1 MGVAN
6 ALKILN
12 RLGYRSTVL
21 RPSGVGGDAGAAVV
35 WVEVIRRGEVTAVR
49 RDVPW
54 NWTNES
60 GEDMQAEA
68 GDWQV
73 TNDAGRS
80 WSVAPGIFV
89 RSYEHVAGDR
99 WRRTGRA
106 TARPAVAGEVVNS
119 LEGQQT
125 ASEGDWVIRG
135 SRGEEWITT
144 AEHFT
149 ANYQI
154 SESSSLSNP

>member
-1 MGVAN
+1 
-6 ALKILN
+6 
-12 RLGYRSTVL
+12 
-21 RPSGVGGDAGAAVV
+21 
-35 WVEVIRRGEVTAVR
+35 
-49 RDVPW
+49 
-54 NWTNES
+54 
-60 GEDMQAEA
+60 MQAEA

-73 TNDAGRS
+73 TDDAGRS

-106 TARPAVAGEVVNS
+106 TARPAVAGEVINS

-125 ASEGDWVIRG
+125 ASKGDWVIRG

-144 AEHFT
+144 GEHFT